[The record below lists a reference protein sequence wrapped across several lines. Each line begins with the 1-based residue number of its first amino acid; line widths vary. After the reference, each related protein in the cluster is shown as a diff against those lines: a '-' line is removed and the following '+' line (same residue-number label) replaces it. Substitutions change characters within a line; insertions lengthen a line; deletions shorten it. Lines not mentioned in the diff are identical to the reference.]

1 MEKIE
6 RVLFIQLGI
15 LAIYT
20 GFFAIDNQLYNI
32 LGVAMFMALHLF
44 LSIVLGAF
52 LLLNPN
58 LKGYGKSIL
67 LSAAVVL
74 VVGFSSCYL
83 IFS

>member
-6 RVLFIQLGI
+6 RVFFNDTATIE
-15 LAIYT
+15 IYT